1 MMDDDPRPPAA
12 LTIGVFDGVHLG
24 HRSLVERTVADARSF
39 GGEAVAVTFDPHPAA
54 VLAPEHVPP
63 FLTDM
68 AEKTGRLIE
77 AGADRVA
84 VLAFTRELA
93 ALTPEEFVDGHLARM
108 ARLFLLVI
116 GPDFALGRGRV
127 GNAERLAAI
136 GATRGFTVTV
146 VPPRID
152 GNEVI
157 SSTRIRRLVQRGEVR
172 EAGRLLGRPPT
183 VAGRVVTGDGRGR
196 TIGVPT
202 ANLAVSPERCRPA
215 NGVYAV
221 RIRVDGESS
230 GGHPGVMNIGN
241 RPTFDGTELRFEVH
255 RLDWSG
261 DAVGRT
267 WQVDLVERLREERRF
282 DNAGALAGQIRSDI
296 DQARQLLAAT

>member
-1 MMDDDPRPPAA
+1 MTGGDPLLPAA
-12 LTIGVFDGVHLG
+12 VTIGVFDGVHLG
-24 HRSLVERTVADARSF
+24 HRALVERTVAGAGAL
-39 GGEAVAVTFDPHPAA
+39 GGEALAVTFDPHPAA

-63 FLTDM
+63 FLTDTV
-68 AEKTGRLIE
+68 EKTGRLIE

-93 ALTPEEFVDGHLARM
+93 GLTPEEFIEGHLK
-108 ARLFLLVI
+108 RLASMRLLVI

-136 GATRGFTVTV
+136 GAERGFAVEV
-146 VPPRID
+146 VPARLD

-157 SSTRIRRLVQRGEVR
+157 SSSRIRRLVQRGEVR
-172 EAGRLLGRPPT
+172 EAARLLGRPPS
-183 VAGRVVTGDGRGR
+183 VAGTVITGDGRGR

-202 ANLAVSPERCRPA
+202 ANLAVPVARCRPA

-221 RIRVDGESS
+221 RVRVEGEST
-230 GGHPGVMNIGN
+230 GGHPGVMNVGN

-267 WQVDLVERLREERRF
+267 WQVELVDRLREERRF
-282 DNAGALAGQIRSDI
+282 DSVEALVTQIGSDI
-296 DQARQLLAAT
+296 DRARQLFAVP